1 MCAEEPS
8 SVRAPRVIRTLVI
21 ARGQDV
27 EGAYIRAGVQ
37 LVFDGS
43 GRLGGDAAY
52 IAEWVAHHVMLP
64 R

>member
-21 ARGQDV
+21 ASGQDV
-27 EGAYIRAGVQ
+27 EVAYIRARVQ
-37 LVFDGS
+37 LVFDGR
-43 GRLGGDAAY
+43 GGFGGDPAY
-52 IAEWVAHHVMLP
+52 IPEWVVHHVMLP